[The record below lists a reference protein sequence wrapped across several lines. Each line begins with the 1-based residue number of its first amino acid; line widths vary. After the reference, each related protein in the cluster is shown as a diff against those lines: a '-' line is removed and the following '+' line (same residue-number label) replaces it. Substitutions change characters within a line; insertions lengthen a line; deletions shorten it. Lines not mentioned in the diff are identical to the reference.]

1 MAGCVATGSES
12 VLRPCFR
19 HWPNG
24 HDRSGYV
31 GTVGTVTVEG
41 EPGRWTVVVR
51 GKLDEAAGAAVH
63 RALRERMSRG
73 EDPRQLLFDLRDVE
87 DYDVLGRAELT
98 SAHRL
103 VVAGH
108 RRCVYVSERSRIRG
122 LALLAIREVQD
133 ANAQPVATLEQ
144 GQLWLAEGRLLDAEQ
159 GALEQGARLRP
170 RS

>member
-1 MAGCVATGSES
+1 MATRREIS
-12 VLRPCFR
+12 VQVPLRRRLR

-24 HDRSGYV
+24 RERRGY
-31 GTVGTVTVEG
+31 GRAVGTVTVDG
-41 EPGRWTVVVR
+41 EPGRWTVVVS
-51 GKLDEAAGAAVH
+51 GKLDEAAGAAVL
-63 RALRERMSRG
+63 RALRERIARG
-73 EDPRQLLFDLRDVE
+73 EDPRQVMFDLRDVE

-144 GQLWLAEGRLLDAEQ
+144 GMMWLTEGRLLDAEQ
-159 GALEQGARLRP
+159 GALEQGTRIRP